1 MSRFPDGEYTDVEGL
16 CKVVSQKEIEDKDW
30 SLSPGRYV
38 GVHTATDNDFD
49 YEERL
54 NEIHI
59 ELEGLN
65 EEAIALANVIAENFK
80 IVVL

>member
-1 MSRFPDGEYTDVEGL
+1 VEGL
-16 CKVVSQKEIEDKDW
+16 CRVVTQKEIEAKGW

-38 GVHTATDNDFD
+38 GVDTTTDDDFD

-54 NEIHI
+54 SEIHI

-65 EEAIALANVIAENFK
+65 EEAIALAKTISENYK
-80 IVVL
+80 ELAI